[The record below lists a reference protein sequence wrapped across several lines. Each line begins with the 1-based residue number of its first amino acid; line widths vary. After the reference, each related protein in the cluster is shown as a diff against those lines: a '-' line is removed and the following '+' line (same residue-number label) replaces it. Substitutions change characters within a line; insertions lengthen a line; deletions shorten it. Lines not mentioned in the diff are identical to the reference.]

1 MADTVTVGDHA
12 TADTGL
18 QELGYGVTELAELLR
33 TDANDVRQ
41 LYGIQKATE
50 QRTFLHL
57 IK

>member
-1 MADTVTVGDHA
+1 MADTVGDHA

-33 TDANDVRQ
+33 MDANDVRQ

-50 QRTFLHL
+50 QRTVLHL